1 MPSEEPYYIALDV
14 KDNGQIKAY
23 REIKSEDVS
32 VDVDIYRYQYSDD
45 EEEPVKVSYLKDYN
59 KGKKAFLPNDDHY
72 NLSLYINIKDGEE
85 IYLTKTIL
93 GISL

>member
-45 EEEPVKVSYLKDYN
+45 EEEPVKVSYL
-59 KGKKAFLPNDDHY
+59 
-72 NLSLYINIKDGEE
+72 
-85 IYLTKTIL
+85 
-93 GISL
+93 